1 YTDHQCPD
9 DQCDL
14 LFRVGGRHLSVPIS
28 AICQCSMPHTSGH
41 QCHISVA
48 TSAHQCHISVPI
60 RAASQRSLLVPV
72 SDAYQC
78 PSVPPISV
86 LCVLPFSTHQ

>member
-1 YTDHQCPD
+1 SP
-9 DQCDL
+9 
-14 LFRVGGRHLSVPIS
+14 V
-28 AICQCSMPHTSGH
+28 
-41 QCHISVA
+41 
-48 TSAHQCHISVPI
+48 SAHQCHLSVLNATYQWPSMPHI
-60 RAASQRSLLVPV
+60 AASQRSLLVPV